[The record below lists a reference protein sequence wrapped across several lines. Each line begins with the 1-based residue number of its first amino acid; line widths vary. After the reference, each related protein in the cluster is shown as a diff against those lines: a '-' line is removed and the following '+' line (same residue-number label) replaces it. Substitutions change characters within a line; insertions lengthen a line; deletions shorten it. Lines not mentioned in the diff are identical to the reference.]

1 MVATTRPQ
9 SRMILIARPPLM
21 SRPLMSRPFK
31 SRPFK
36 SRPIRRPYPMI
47 LDLLLSGDSMSKIMN
62 QRCDLLR

>member
-9 SRMILIARPPLM
+9 SRMILIARPPLI
-21 SRPLMSRPFK
+21 SRPLM